1 MLPFETNLS
10 ERAARYLAF
19 MVALDAS
26 ATPTT
31 ASEARSAELARIL
44 AFDPDRLPELTTLS
58 NRLLSERDFAAGCA
72 PGVAF
77 DLDTLADHFDTDRPM
92 ILSAAKL
99 CGAMPFQRKGKTVW
113 ADDERVRFTLD
124 AAAIEAANATL
135 AGEVR
140 A

>member
-1 MLPFETNLS
+1 MLPFEDTLVV
-10 ERAARYLAF
+10 RAAKYLAF
-19 MVALDAS
+19 MTALEAP

-31 ASEARSAELARIL
+31 SSEARSAELARIL
-44 AFDPDRLPELTTLS
+44 AFDPDRLAELTRLS
-58 NRLLSERDFAAGCA
+58 TELLAERDFVAGCA

-77 DLDTLADHFDTDRPM
+77 DLESLAGHLDTDRPM

-99 CGAMPFQRKGKTVW
+99 CGAMPFQRKGRTVW